1 MKVRLSKGKNFKN
14 LHFPVVNQESQESK
28 THEPIGRSHES
39 EGGKFYIN
47 DITED

>member
-14 LHFPVVNQESQESK
+14 LHFPVVNQESHES
-28 THEPIGRSHES
+28 EGRSHES
-39 EGGKFYIN
+39 EGRSHEGGKFYIN

>member
-14 LHFPVVNQESQESK
+14 LHFPVVNQESHES
-28 THEPIGRSHES
+28 EGRSH

>member
-14 LHFPVVNQESQESK
+14 LHFPVVNQES
-28 THEPIGRSHES
+28 S
-39 EGGKFYIN
+39 EGGKYYIN